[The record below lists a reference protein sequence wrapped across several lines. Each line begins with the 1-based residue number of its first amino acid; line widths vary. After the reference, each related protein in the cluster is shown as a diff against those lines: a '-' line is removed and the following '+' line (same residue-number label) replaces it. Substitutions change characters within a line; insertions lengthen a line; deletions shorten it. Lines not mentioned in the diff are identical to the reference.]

1 MAHPSVLLSTI
12 ASSALPFVIETSID
26 IRSELSLQPLEGS
39 SITEL
44 KFRSIELPEIV
55 YVSGNVVAIVEVL
68 LIAKAV

>member
-1 MAHPSVLLSTI
+1 M
-12 ASSALPFVIETSID
+12 ETSID

-44 KFRSIELPEIV
+44 KSRSIELPEIV
-55 YVSGNVVAIVEVL
+55 YVSGKVVAIVEVL